1 MNIDIIRISQYSR
14 DVAADTHPAPSQRAG
29 LVRGVRLISW
39 LTLAWLA
46 IDGAIG
52 MAAGLMANSVAL
64 IGWGLDCAIEAA
76 AALVII
82 WRFTGTRI
90 DSGHAEQFARR
101 VMAISFMLLAP
112 YIAAG
117 AISHLLTGTTTKA
130 SWAGIGLAAADAVLM
145 PLFGRRK
152 KRLGRQLGSQA
163 TTGGGTQN
171 ILCAYLS
178 LAVLIGLAA
187 NALAGLWWADPLVA
201 LIVAIAAVQ
210 AGIRTWRGTPCDQA
224 C

>member
-1 MNIDIIRISQYSR
+1 MLSGSLKYYS
-14 DVAADTHPAPSQRAG
+14 DVATGTYLEPVQQAALIRS
-29 LVRGVRLISW
+29 VKLISW

-90 DSGHAEQFARR
+90 DSSQAEQLARR
-101 VMAISFMLLAP
+101 VMAISFLLLAP

-117 AISHLLTGTTTKA
+117 AISHLLTGNTAKA

-145 PLFGRRK
+145 PLFGRTK
-152 KRLGRQLGSQA
+152 NRLGRQLGSQA
-163 TTGGGTQN
+163 TTSGGKQN

-178 LAVLIGLAA
+178 LAVLVGLGA
-187 NALAGLWWADPLVA
+187 NALAGLWWADPLAA
-201 LIVAIAAVQ
+201 LIVAIAAIQ
-210 AGIRTWRGTPCDQA
+210 AGIGTWRGAPCDQA

>member
-1 MNIDIIRISQYSR
+1 M
-14 DVAADTHPAPSQRAG
+14 AADTHLAPSQRAD
-29 LVRGVRLISW
+29 LIRGVRLISW

-52 MAAGLMANSVAL
+52 LAAGLMANSVAL

-82 WRFTGTRI
+82 WRFTRTRI
-90 DSGHAEQFARR
+90 DSGHAEQLARR

-117 AISHLLTGTTTKA
+117 ALSHLLTGTAAKA
-130 SWAGIGLAAADAVLM
+130 SWAGIGLAAADTVLM
-145 PLFGRRK
+145 PLLGRRK

-163 TTGGGTQN
+163 TTGSGTQN

-210 AGIRTWRGTPCDQA
+210 AGIRTWRGAPCGQA